1 MNGRCVSF
9 MTSGSALRRI
19 RMWSNA
25 RANWSRRRWVLRARF
40 HPRIRLTLDSIRAP
54 RRRRSRNPGSAR
66 LRPTQ
71 YCCMQARV
79 RINNGRVGL
88 DCAGPKPGAA
98 RNRAGAAVGQ
108 CGRTGGQWADCRW
121 HRSRGR
127 RAHAPRLSL
136 PAVVGLLN
144 GAVAAVGV
152 DTGLTH
158 IAAALRRPTVELYN
172 FDTSWRTGAYWSPRT
187 VHLGGAGHT
196 PERAEVEQEL
206 AHLEHFSVDLPEER
220 ARRQYEQ

>member
-1 MNGRCVSF
+1 M
-9 MTSGSALRRI
+9 A
-19 RMWSNA
+19 
-25 RANWSRRRWVLRARF
+25 
-40 HPRIRLTLDSIRAP
+40 
-54 RRRRSRNPGSAR
+54 
-66 LRPTQ
+66 
-71 YCCMQARV
+71 
-79 RINNGRVGL
+79 RVGL

-127 RAHAPRLSL
+127 RAHAPALVIASSGWTPEWR
-136 PAVVGLLN
+136 G
-144 GAVAAVGV
+144 GGGGV

-196 PERAEVEQEL
+196 PERAEVEQAL
-206 AHLEHFSVDLPEER
+206 AHLE
-220 ARRQYEQ
+220 

>member
-79 RINNGRVGL
+79 RINNGL
-88 DCAGPKPGAA
+88 S
-98 RNRAGAAVGQ
+98 
-108 CGRTGGQWADCRW
+108 RTGLRWAETWRSAESRWCCRGAM
-121 HRSRGR
+121 RTNR
-127 RAHAPRLSL
+127 RPVGGAHTPPRLSWQ
-136 PAVVGLLN
+136 AVVGLLI
-144 GAVAAVGV
+144 GAVAAGGV
-152 DTGLTH
+152 DTGLPH

-196 PERAEVEQEL
+196 PERAEVEQAL

-220 ARRQYEQ
+220 ARRQYEQYGEREAT